1 MMLWKEVENIW
12 RILVKLMGRNL
23 RQEVCWLNNH
33 LKPGKLLW
41 RLIILVR
48 EIIIIIMVWWKMK
61 MKILILTKCYSRYK
75 INIWSTMLIMVSM
88 LHAILAVVN
97 FKAKFI
103 KKIPNHLIQVC
114 RTKQLILEKTVILK
128 NRAIQI
134 RK

>member
-23 RQEVCWLNNH
+23 RQEVCWLNNR

-48 EIIIIIMVWWKMK
+48 EIIIIIMIWWKMK

-75 INIWSTMLIMVSM
+75 INIWSTMLIMVTM
-88 LHAILAVVN
+88 LHAILAGVN